1 MDGSPKEMEL
11 IGGAVVA
18 AKTATISSRL
28 SLSETLLPL
37 ALRAL
42 ARPELR
48 QMDRLV
54 FSRGGR
60 REQGENDGEKPSGA
74 VGDTDRRERAED
86 ACTDALPLR
95 ARGFGD
101 VDESKR
107 SAGNSISFF
116 FLSGRKQYSRER

>member
-18 AKTATISSRL
+18 AKAATISSRL

-86 ACTDALPLR
+86 ACT
-95 ARGFGD
+95 AR
-101 VDESKR
+101 ERLWRCRWIERQCRKQY
-107 SAGNSISFF
+107 IFF
-116 FLSGRKQYSRER
+116 LLSGRKQYSRER